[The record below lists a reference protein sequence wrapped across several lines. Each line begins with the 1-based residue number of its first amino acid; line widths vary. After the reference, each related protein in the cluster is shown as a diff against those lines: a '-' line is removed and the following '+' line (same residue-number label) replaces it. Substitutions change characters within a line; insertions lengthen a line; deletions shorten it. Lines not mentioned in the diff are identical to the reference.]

1 MTQAPSFGVRL
12 AGLPVR
18 LPAGTPLEYVAQ
30 ASLHPLPLASK
41 RVAGL
46 MQLRGQPLVVLDA
59 SANEGAPAR
68 AAAVALVPHDV
79 LVVGTLPNAAALL
92 VDGAPQP
99 VPDQADALALPLVR
113 VGALADCPFFDA
125 IVAHRVAAGAV
136 GHMGETGA
144 ADHVGD
150 ASGMGVAGGM
160 GDAGRMGY
168 VADASGEAGSANE
181 PARRAGEGA
190 SGVAEWY
197 DVDPS
202 RLFAALL
209 AD

>member
-30 ASLHPLPLASK
+30 AALHPLPLAPA

-59 SANEGAPAR
+59 CAIGDESAAR
-68 AAAVALVPHDV
+68 APLAAHDV

-92 VDGAPQP
+92 VDDAPRPVNAGAAELGLPIERAG
-99 VPDQADALALPLVR
+99 VLA
-113 VGALADCPFFDA
+113 ACPFFEA
-125 IVAHRVAAGAV
+125 IVSHRIAEGDD
-136 GHMGETGA
+136 GE
-144 ADHVGD
+144 
-150 ASGMGVAGGM
+150 
-160 GDAGRMGY
+160 
-168 VADASGEAGSANE
+168 
-181 PARRAGEGA
+181 
-190 SGVAEWY
+190 EWY
-197 DVDPS
+197 EVDAS

>member
-30 ASLHPLPLASK
+30 ASLYPLPLASK

-59 SANEGAPAR
+59 SANEAT
-68 AAAVALVPHDV
+68 AAVALAPHDV

-99 VPDQADALALPLVR
+99 VAADADALGLPLAR
-113 VGALADCPFFDA
+113 VGTLADCPFFDA
-125 IVAHRVAAGAV
+125 IVSHRVAAANADGA
-136 GHMGETGA
+136 
-144 ADHVGD
+144 
-150 ASGMGVAGGM
+150 
-160 GDAGRMGY
+160 GDAG
-168 VADASGEAGSANE
+168 D
-181 PARRAGEGA
+181 AGEGA
-190 SGVAEWY
+190 GGVTEWY

>member
-59 SANEGAPAR
+59 SAKEA

-99 VPDQADALALPLVR
+99 VAADADALGLPLVR
-113 VGALADCPFFDA
+113 VGTLADCPFFDA
-125 IVAHRVAAGAV
+125 IVSHRVAAADAGGA
-136 GHMGETGA
+136 
-144 ADHVGD
+144 GD
-150 ASGMGVAGGM
+150 ACEGA
-160 GDAGRMGY
+160 GDADG
-168 VADASGEAGSANE
+168 
-181 PARRAGEGA
+181 AGEGA
-190 SGVAEWY
+190 GGITEWY